1 VERLEADLR
10 TKLPEDLALRVGQ
23 PEDPVKHAWSGGA
36 RLAQNEEAMKQLV
49 VSRAEYM
56 EHGDVWVRRKFAG
69 KLGR

>member
-1 VERLEADLR
+1 
-10 TKLPEDLALRVGQ
+10 
-23 PEDPVKHAWSGGA
+23 
-36 RLAQNEEAMKQLV
+36 MKQLV